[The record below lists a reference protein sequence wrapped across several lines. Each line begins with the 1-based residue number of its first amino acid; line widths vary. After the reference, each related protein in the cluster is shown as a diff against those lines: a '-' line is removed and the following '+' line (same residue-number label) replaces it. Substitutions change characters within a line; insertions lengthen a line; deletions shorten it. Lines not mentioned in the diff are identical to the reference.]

1 MNIPTK
7 KLANG
12 FEMPVYGL
20 GMWQMGGRNE
30 RDTSNDDAAD
40 IAAIKN
46 AIKLGVTHIDTAE
59 SYADG
64 YTETLVGRA
73 IKGYKR
79 ESLFLVSKVHAK
91 NLGHDNLLA
100 SAQASLERLGTNYF
114 DLYLLHR
121 YSLDVPLA
129 ETMSAL
135 DALVQQGLVKNIGIS
150 NFPVEKIQEA
160 QALTKNRIVCN
171 QVHLNLKYR
180 EAEKAG
186 VLRYCQE
193 HDMMFIAWRPLQKG
207 FLLND
212 ISPLLQEMARKYKK
226 TPAQIA
232 INWLIAQ
239 KNVVTLS
246 KTTDLA
252 HLKENLGALNW
263 SMDASDVEKLRNEF
277 PDQEAISDAVP
288 LHYSN

>member
-1 MNIPTK
+1 MHIPTK

-20 GMWQMGGRNE
+20 GTWQMGGRNE

-46 AIKLGVTHIDTAE
+46 AIDLGVTHIDTAE

-121 YSLDVPLA
+121 YSLNVPLA

-135 DALVQQGLVKNIGIS
+135 DKLVQQGLVKNIGIS

-193 HDMMFIAWRPLQKG
+193 NDMMFIAWRPLQKG

-212 ISPLLQEMARKYKK
+212 IPPLLQEIARKYEK

-232 INWLIAQ
+232 INWLVSK

-246 KTTDLA
+246 KTTNPD
-252 HLKENLGALNW
+252 HLKENLGALGW
-263 SMDASDVEKLRNEF
+263 SMDVNDIERLRIEF
-277 PDQEAISDAVP
+277 PNQEVVSDAVP
-288 LHYSN
+288 LNYTN

>member
-207 FLLND
+207 FLLKM
-212 ISPLLQEMARKYKK
+212 SGR
-226 TPAQIA
+226 
-232 INWLIAQ
+232 
-239 KNVVTLS
+239 
-246 KTTDLA
+246 
-252 HLKENLGALNW
+252 G
-263 SMDASDVEKLRNEF
+263 
-277 PDQEAISDAVP
+277 
-288 LHYSN
+288 LHQ

>member
-12 FEMPVYGL
+12 FEIPVYGL
-20 GMWQMGGRNE
+20 GTWQMGGRNE

-46 AIKLGVTHIDTAE
+46 AIELGVTHIDTAE

-91 NLGHDNLLA
+91 NLAYDDLLA
-100 SAQASLERLGTNYF
+100 SAQASLERLGTNYL

-135 DALVQQGLVKNIGIS
+135 DTLVQQGIVKHIGIS
-150 NFPVEKIQEA
+150 NFPVEKIEEA

-212 ISPLLQEMARKYKK
+212 IPPLLQEMARKYEK

-232 INWLIAQ
+232 INWLVSQ

-246 KTTDLA
+246 KTTNLG
-252 HLKENLGALNW
+252 HIKENLGALGC
-263 SMDASDVEKLRNEF
+263 SMDINDIERLRIEF
-277 PDQEAISDAVP
+277 PNQEVVSDAVP
-288 LHYSN
+288 LNYTN